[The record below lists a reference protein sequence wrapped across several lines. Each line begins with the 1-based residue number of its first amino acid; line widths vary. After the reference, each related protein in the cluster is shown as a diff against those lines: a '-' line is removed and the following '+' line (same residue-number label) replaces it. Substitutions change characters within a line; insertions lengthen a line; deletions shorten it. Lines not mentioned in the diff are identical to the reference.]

1 MTMQDSYVSNNQ
13 LLLSEICMLMQK
25 NIIFHTKD
33 FVYENSWDL
42 IVHFCFECAWL
53 RNKIWS
59 ELTYHVDGLNQ

>member
-1 MTMQDSYVSNNQ
+1 
-13 LLLSEICMLMQK
+13 MLMQK

>member
-1 MTMQDSYVSNNQ
+1 MYQISTVTVIGNLYVDA
-13 LLLSEICMLMQK
+13 EEYC
-25 NIIFHTKD
+25 FHTKD